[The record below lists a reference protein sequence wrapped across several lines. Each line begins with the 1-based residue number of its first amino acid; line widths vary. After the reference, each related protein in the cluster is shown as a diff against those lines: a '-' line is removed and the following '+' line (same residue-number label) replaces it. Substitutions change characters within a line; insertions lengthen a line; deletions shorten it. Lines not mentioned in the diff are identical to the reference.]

1 MAQNNVP
8 DWVTRLDAR
17 RQATAKRVIAEAQAQ
32 GFPQELAL
40 AMAMQESGFDQNK
53 KSGSGPL
60 GVMMLGKAA
69 AKDMGVNRYNEAE
82 NIRGGVKYG
91 KMLYDKYKGD
101 VDKTLIAYHDGPNS
115 DYFTNG
121 KASSAALNHIQKVR
135 GYAGYQP
142 TAPQATQTTAPQ
154 ATQVAQATQTT
165 APQGVQPMAK
175 ENKLGSGTYE
185 VAPLDLDALDEIDKI
200 TRQDSNR
207 FLNPFVQGAG
217 VVGAIAGATLGQD
230 KPKSGEK
237 FQAEVSQSKIPM
249 QAAQMRNQALQA
261 QYDADVRAHNDALK
275 LRKELMD
282 SAAKVQGADIGT
294 WSHGQYRGAIP
305 FVEGQQALSMEE
317 AGTMA
322 KEGVKK
328 ERRVQGMMP
337 GVQFDKTTGLMLPP
351 SAAPAPIP
359 QIPQQHPLLQGLPP
373 YPQPLALERVPTP
386 KTVSPGSRIGQFGN
400 AVSGGLAGI
409 QAADAYQRK
418 DNDPVG
424 AGLGAISSVG
434 FGATAAG
441 NPKAKAFGAAA
452 GVRGGAAQIVWAVFN
467 TKDQTKSVLQPDGTP
482 PKLKKGGAIKKPD
495 GGLSA
500 VEHFDGGGRTG
511 AAKAAWQLGSQ
522 KVGKLSDWAQNYLG
536 HYFVPTQ
543 SDRMA
548 GVGGTSFSANSLA
561 RPEYANRAWGSG
573 QKATAT
579 GIANLAKDPRYGGT
593 ERQIF
598 APLIGSENMH
608 QSNQI
613 VYDELLKQHNKNLHK
628 YSPERVAE
636 INRYMQT
643 GGLNTGIAKQKF
655 DPIPDFNVL
664 DQDLLRKYGDTFDT
678 RKAIANH
685 AFGAE
690 GLGKTKKRIFEY
702 QNILDEMRDPLT
714 EGASSFSMG
723 PRAFKLSGDV
733 EPIPRADL
741 NKAYPWMLHGEDL
754 NVTYQPVPSEL
765 SLRDFQ
771 KQWRKDTGNTMP
783 KKSGAL
789 KQPGYYE
796 HTAGY
801 TPEGAS
807 ERVYPRQLITEE
819 WIKDLQSSAFA
830 EGGQVQHFDRGGK
843 VGGLT
848 RLAESAYDILKL
860 TPEKLESW
868 RKANAK
874 PYKQQQDPQLAQ
886 ALEAYMTGKISQADY
901 LRIMNERRPIR
912 PLTEVPRAHSD
923 TDIASALNRNQVE
936 DKGILGV
943 NLFAPQGMRVGN
955 RLDIPAYERFGT
967 YVDTMHDPSSGG
979 KPIAYGHTGHLKNVE
994 FQSDPNRAIR
1004 AGLGTREQGMTPLA
1018 LEEGQGKA
1026 PFAMMVGDNQVTS
1039 NDEVRRMLAEALKD
1053 PTWRQIGMNPYR
1065 GSQFYDKADMQPVW
1079 SAAEKIQ
1086 AGPLVLARDVEK
1098 TSWKDPRLKTKYGVN
1113 YAQGGLT
1120 HL

>member
-1 MAQNNVP
+1 
-8 DWVTRLDAR
+8 
-17 RQATAKRVIAEAQAQ
+17 
-32 GFPQELAL
+32 
-40 AMAMQESGFDQNK
+40 
-53 KSGSGPL
+53 
-60 GVMMLGKAA
+60 
-69 AKDMGVNRYNEAE
+69 
-82 NIRGGVKYG
+82 
-91 KMLYDKYKGD
+91 
-101 VDKTLIAYHDGPNS
+101 
-115 DYFTNG
+115 
-121 KASSAALNHIQKVR
+121 
-135 GYAGYQP
+135 
-142 TAPQATQTTAPQ
+142 
-154 ATQVAQATQTT
+154 
-165 APQGVQPMAK
+165 
-175 ENKLGSGTYE
+175 
-185 VAPLDLDALDEIDKI
+185 
-200 TRQDSNR
+200 
-207 FLNPFVQGAG
+207 
-217 VVGAIAGATLGQD
+217 
-230 KPKSGEK
+230 
-237 FQAEVSQSKIPM
+237 
-249 QAAQMRNQALQA
+249 
-261 QYDADVRAHNDALK
+261 
-275 LRKELMD
+275 
-282 SAAKVQGADIGT
+282 
-294 WSHGQYRGAIP
+294 
-305 FVEGQQALSMEE
+305 
-317 AGTMA
+317 
-322 KEGVKK
+322 
-328 ERRVQGMMP
+328 
-337 GVQFDKTTGLMLPP
+337 
-351 SAAPAPIP
+351 
-359 QIPQQHPLLQGLPP
+359 
-373 YPQPLALERVPTP
+373 
-386 KTVSPGSRIGQFGN
+386 
-400 AVSGGLAGI
+400 
-409 QAADAYQRK
+409 
-418 DNDPVG
+418 
-424 AGLGAISSVG
+424 
-434 FGATAAG
+434 
-441 NPKAKAFGAAA
+441 
-452 GVRGGAAQIVWAVFN
+452 
-467 TKDQTKSVLQPDGTP
+467 VLQPTGEP
-482 PKLKKGGAIKKPD
+482 AKYKKGGAIKKPD

-500 VEHFDGGGRTG
+500 VEHFQSGGRAG
-511 AAKAAWQLGSQ
+511 AGKAAWQLGSQ
-522 KVGKLSDWAQNYLG
+522 QVGKLSDWAQNYLG

-543 SDRMA
+543 SDRM
-548 GVGGTSFSANSLA
+548 GLVGGTSFSANSLA

-636 INRYMQT
+636 INQYMQT

-664 DQDLLRKYGDTFDT
+664 DQDLLKKYGDTFDT
-678 RKAIANH
+678 RKAIANY

-690 GLGKTKKRIFEY
+690 NLGKTKKRIFDY
-702 QNILDEMRDPLT
+702 QNILDKMRDPLT
-714 EGASSFSMG
+714 EGAPSFSMG

-771 KQWRKDTGNTMP
+771 KQWRADTGNTMP

-830 EGGQVQHFDRGGK
+830 EGGQVQHFDKGGRT
-843 VGGLT
+843 GILT
-848 RLAESAYDILKL
+848 RLGESAYDLLKL
-860 TPEKLESW
+860 TPEKIEAW
-868 RKANAK
+868 RKSNAK

-1004 AGLGTREQGMTPLA
+1004 VGLGTREQGMTPLA

-1039 NDEVRRMLAEALKD
+1039 NDEVRRMLAEALQD

-1065 GSQFYDKADMQPVW
+1065 GSQFYDKADMQPVF

>member
-1 MAQNNVP
+1 ME
-8 DWVTRLDAR
+8 WVNSLNPQQKALADKVVRAAEKYGVDPAFALS
-17 RQATAKRVIAEAQAQ
+17 TAKAENDDFMHSVKRKSGKGAIGLMQIMPNTAKELKIDPYNVDQNIDGGVRYLKENLDRFGGDKMLASVAYNYGPNSNFFKTGYLPDETRGYIQRITKHGGYGDVPVGTMPTPPMQKISTGAQAMAEKTPSHGIKMAPIDEGDLKLWSPPSDTTDEQVASRNMGIKDLIAGGTGAATGLGVGHMLRPPTEREERNIRGDVRNELTANQQRIQLAQAQ
-32 GFPQELAL
+32 AQADALAL
-40 AMAMQESGFDQNK
+40 GQPVQTQTGAPTKDRGFALKNWNYSQYPSHIGEVVEAMNPNTEPHAGKLANFFDQANQTVK
-53 KSGSGPL
+53 AIQPGALPMQASPFSTFSSSLPSPPVVQTPNLGVAPTRANLANLAPPRQLTPAQLQMQVIANRAKNIGSGKSGG
-60 GVMMLGKAA
+60 
-69 AKDMGVNRYNEAE
+69 
-82 NIRGGVKYG
+82 
-91 KMLYDKYKGD
+91 
-101 VDKTLIAYHDGPNS
+101 
-115 DYFTNG
+115 
-121 KASSAALNHIQKVR
+121 AL
-135 GYAGYQP
+135 
-142 TAPQATQTTAPQ
+142 
-154 ATQVAQATQTT
+154 
-165 APQGVQPMAK
+165 M
-175 ENKLGSGTYE
+175 
-185 VAPLDLDALDEIDKI
+185 
-200 TRQDSNR
+200 
-207 FLNPFVQGAG
+207 
-217 VVGAIAGATLGQD
+217 GAIAGQQG
-230 KPKSGEK
+230 
-237 FQAEVSQSKIPM
+237 
-249 QAAQMRNQALQA
+249 
-261 QYDADVRAHNDALK
+261 YDAQQRFAQGDTGRGMASAL
-275 LRKELMD
+275 
-282 SAAKVQGADIGT
+282 
-294 WSHGQYRGAIP
+294 
-305 FVEGQQALSMEE
+305 
-317 AGTMA
+317 
-322 KEGVKK
+322 
-328 ERRVQGMMP
+328 
-337 GVQFDKTTGLMLPP
+337 
-351 SAAPAPIP
+351 
-359 QIPQQHPLLQGLPP
+359 
-373 YPQPLALERVPTP
+373 
-386 KTVSPGSRIGQFGN
+386 
-400 AVSGGLAGI
+400 
-409 QAADAYQRK
+409 
-418 DNDPVG
+418 
-424 AGLGAISSVG
+424 
-434 FGATAAG
+434 TAAG
-441 NPKAKAFGAAA
+441 AALTMAPSPRYKALGAATTA
-452 GVRGGAAQIVWAVFN
+452 VGGGLQLLKNIFD
-467 TKDQTKSVLQPDGTP
+467 TEDQTKSVLQPDGAP
-482 PKLKKGGAIKKPD
+482 PKLKEGGAIKKSD
-495 GGLSA
+495 GGLPA
-500 VEHFDGGGRTG
+500 VEHFQSGGRAG
-511 AAKAAWQLGSQ
+511 AGKAAWQLGSQ
-522 KVGKLSDWAQNYLG
+522 QVGKLSDWAQNYLG

-636 INRYMQT
+636 INQYMQT

-655 DPIPDFNVL
+655 DPIPEFNVL

-690 GLGKTKKRIFEY
+690 GLGKTKKRIFDY

-714 EGASSFSMG
+714 EGSPSFSMG
-723 PRAFKLSGDV
+723 PRAFKLSGEV
-733 EPIPRADL
+733 EQIPRADL
-741 NKAYPWMLHGEDL
+741 NEAYPWMLHGKDL
-754 NVTYQPVPSEL
+754 DVTYRPVPSEL

-771 KQWRKDTGNTMP
+771 KQWRQDTGNTLP

-807 ERVYPRQLITEE
+807 ERVYPRQLISED
-819 WIKDLQSSAFA
+819 WIKDLQSGGFA
-830 EGGQVQHFDRGGK
+830 EGGLTGVQHYDKGGK
-843 VGGLT
+843 IGGLT

-860 TPEKLESW
+860 TPEKVEAW

-912 PLTEVPRAHSD
+912 PLTEVPAAHSD
-923 TDIASALNRNQVE
+923 TDIASALLPNQVE
-936 DKGILGV
+936 KKGILGV

-955 RLDIPAYERFGT
+955 RLDIPAYERYGT
-967 YVDTMHDPSSGG
+967 YVDTMHDPAG

-1004 AGLGTREQGMTPLA
+1004 VGLGTKEQGMTPLA

-1053 PTWRQIGMNPYR
+1053 PSWTQVGMNPYR
-1065 GSQFYDKADMQPVW
+1065 GSQFYDKADMQPVF

-1113 YAQGGLT
+1113 YAKGGLT

>member
-1 MAQNNVP
+1 ME
-8 DWVTRLDAR
+8 WVNSLNPQQKALADKVVRAAEKYGVDPAFALS
-17 RQATAKRVIAEAQAQ
+17 TAKAENDDFMHSVKRKSGKGAIGLMQIMPNTAKGLKIDPYNVDQNIDGGVRYLKENLDRFGGDKMLASVAYNYGPNSNFFKTGYLPNETRGYITRITKHGGYGDVPVGTMPTPPMQKISTGAPDMAEKKPSHGITLAGIDEADLKPWDPSAASTTDEQVASRSMDLKDLIAGGGGAVTGGFVGHMLRPPTVEEERKISRDFKNELAVNQQRIALAQAQAQAQ
-32 GFPQELAL
+32 GQPEFGSGKNSWVANQHDQLLAQPLFSQPSQAAAGQAEPIVRERLEKAL
-40 AMAMQESGFDQNK
+40 AMSPNMAPATPQSLIALPNDVGQGNKMLPPPSPTGGLPTQESLLRLSPQQLTPEQIQRQIIANRIKQF
-53 KSGSGPL
+53 GSG
-60 GVMMLGKAA
+60 A
-69 AKDMGVNRYNEAE
+69 
-82 NIRGGVKYG
+82 GGG
-91 KMLYDKYKGD
+91 
-101 VDKTLIAYHDGPNS
+101 
-115 DYFTNG
+115 
-121 KASSAALNHIQKVR
+121 
-135 GYAGYQP
+135 
-142 TAPQATQTTAPQ
+142 
-154 ATQVAQATQTT
+154 
-165 APQGVQPMAK
+165 
-175 ENKLGSGTYE
+175 
-185 VAPLDLDALDEIDKI
+185 
-200 TRQDSNR
+200 
-207 FLNPFVQGAG
+207 
-217 VVGAIAGATLGQD
+217 
-230 KPKSGEK
+230 
-237 FQAEVSQSKIPM
+237 
-249 QAAQMRNQALQA
+249 
-261 QYDADVRAHNDALK
+261 ALK
-275 LRKELMD
+275 GGI
-282 SAAKVQGADIGT
+282 A
-294 WSHGQYRGAIP
+294 
-305 FVEGQQALSMEE
+305 GQQAYDAQQRFSQGDTTGGALSALTS
-317 AGTMA
+317 AGSALTMA
-322 KEGVKK
+322 
-328 ERRVQGMMP
+328 P
-337 GVQFDKTTGLMLPP
+337 
-351 SAAPAPIP
+351 
-359 QIPQQHPLLQGLPP
+359 
-373 YPQPLALERVPTP
+373 
-386 KTVSPGSRIGQFGN
+386 
-400 AVSGGLAGI
+400 
-409 QAADAYQRK
+409 
-418 DNDPVG
+418 
-424 AGLGAISSVG
+424 
-434 FGATAAG
+434 
-441 NPKAKAFGAAA
+441 NPKAKLAGAVAA
-452 GVRGGAAQIVWAVFN
+452 GAGGLGQAVRSIFG

-482 PKLKKGGAIKKPD
+482 AKLKEGGAIKKSD
-495 GGLSA
+495 GGLPA
-500 VEHFDGGGRTG
+500 VEHFQSGGRAG
-511 AAKAAWQLGSQ
+511 AGKAAWQLGSQ
-522 KVGKLSDWAQNYLG
+522 QVGKLSDWAQNYLG

-636 INRYMQT
+636 INQYMQT

-655 DPIPDFNVL
+655 DPIPNFNVL
-664 DQDLLRKYGDTFDT
+664 DQDLLKKYGDTFDT

-690 GLGKTKKRIFEY
+690 GLGKTKKRIFDY

-714 EGASSFSMG
+714 EGSPSFAMG

-733 EPIPRADL
+733 EPLPRADL
-741 NKAYPWMLHGEDL
+741 NKAYPWMLHGQDL

-771 KQWRKDTGNTMP
+771 KQWRADTGNTMP

-819 WIKDLQSSAFA
+819 WIKDLQSSAFS
-830 EGGQVQHFDRGGK
+830 EGGLTGVQHYDKGGK
-843 VGGLT
+843 VGALT
-848 RLAESAYDILKL
+848 RIGESAYDILKL
-860 TPEKLESW
+860 TPEKIEAW

-912 PLTEVPRAHSD
+912 PLTEVPSAHSNI
-923 TDIASALNRNQVE
+923 DIVSALDKNKA
-936 DKGILGV
+936 DKGILGL
-943 NLFAPQGMRVGN
+943 NLQVPEGMRVGN
-955 RLDIPAYERFGT
+955 RLDIPAYERYGT
-967 YVDTMHDPSSGG
+967 YVDTMHDTAG
-979 KPIAYGHTGHLKNVE
+979 KPIGYGHTGHLKDVE
-994 FQSDPNRAIR
+994 FQSDPNKAIR
-1004 AGLGTREQGMTPLA
+1004 VGLGTREQALTPLSV
-1018 LEEGQGKA
+1018 EEGSNKG
-1026 PFAMMVGDNQVTS
+1026 PFAMMMGNQQTTK
-1039 NDEVRRMLAEALKD
+1039 DEEVRRMLAEALQD
-1053 PTWRQIGMNPYR
+1053 PSWRQIGMNPYR

-1113 YAQGGLT
+1113 YAKGGLT

>member
-1 MAQNNVP
+1 MTGLESLNPKQ
-8 DWVTRLDAR
+8 R
-17 RQATAKRVIAEAQAQ
+17 ATAQRVIAEAKAQ
-32 GFPQELAL
+32 GVPAELAYG
-40 AMAMQESGFDQNK
+40 MAMQESGFDQSK
-53 KSGSGPL
+53 KSKTGPT

-69 AKDMGVNRYNEAE
+69 AKDMGVNRHNEME
-82 NIRGGVKYG
+82 NIRGGVAYMKQ
-91 KMLYDKYKGD
+91 MLDKYQGD
-101 VDKTLIAYHDGPNS
+101 VDKALIAYHDGPNS
-115 DYFTNG
+115 AYFKNG
-121 KASSAALNHIQKVR
+121 QASPAAINHIQKVK
-135 GYAGYQP
+135 GYAGMATP
-142 TAPQATQTTAPQ
+142 TTSVVKVPPTQEAKSRFNIELEDVEPLDVTGLAGTTAPAQ
-154 ATQVAQATQTT
+154 GFGRQRDISDVMTGGAGAMAGFAFGPDKPMSKKRMDQMRIQIAADRAARDAQAQAQAAATAKTTQF
-165 APQGVQPMAK
+165 
-175 ENKLGSGTYE
+175 GSGKD
-185 VAPLDLDALDEIDKI
+185 AWIANQHDPLLAQPLFG
-200 TRQDSNR
+200 QPS
-207 FLNPFVQGAG
+207 QA
-217 VVGAIAGATLGQD
+217 AAGAAEPAARAQLQKAQAMFPNMAPAGPDSLIALPNTVGQ
-230 KPKSGEK
+230 GN
-237 FQAEVSQSKIPM
+237 KI
-249 QAAQMRNQALQA
+249 
-261 QYDADVRAHNDALK
+261 
-275 LRKELMD
+275 
-282 SAAKVQGADIGT
+282 
-294 WSHGQYRGAIP
+294 
-305 FVEGQQALSMEE
+305 
-317 AGTMA
+317 
-322 KEGVKK
+322 
-328 ERRVQGMMP
+328 
-337 GVQFDKTTGLMLPP
+337 LPAP
-351 SAAPAPIP
+351 VAAPAPAG
-359 QIPQQHPLLQGLPP
+359 GLPVA
-373 YPQPLALERVPTP
+373 QPKPINF
-386 KTVSPGSRIGQFGN
+386 GSRPGQLGN
-400 AVSGGLAGI
+400 TVAGGMVGAQANDMAQRAAQGDYAGSALAGLS
-409 QAADAYQRK
+409 AA
-418 DNDPVG
+418 G
-424 AGLGAISSVG
+424 AG
-434 FGATAAG
+434 ATFAP
-441 NPKAKAFGAAA
+441 NPKAKIAGAVTSAA
-452 GVRGGAAQIVWAVFN
+452 GAGLQYLYDLFK
-467 TKDQTKSVLQPDGTP
+467 TDDQTKSVLQPTGEP
-482 PKLKKGGAIKKPD
+482 PKYKKGGAIKKPD

>member
-1 MAQNNVP
+1 ME
-8 DWVTRLDAR
+8 WVNSLNPQQKALADKVVRAAEKYGVDPAFALS
-17 RQATAKRVIAEAQAQ
+17 TAKAENDDFMHSVKRKSGKGAIGLMQIMPNTAKGLKIDPYNVDQNIDGGVRYLKENLDRFGGDKMLASVAYNYGPNSNFFKTGYLPDETRGYITRITKHGGYGDVPVGTMPTPPMQKISTGTQAMAEKKPSHGITLAGIDEADLKPWDPSAASTTDEQVASRSMDLKDLIAGGGGAVTGGFVGHMLRPPTVEEERKISRDFKNELAVNQQRIALAQAQAQAQ
-32 GFPQELAL
+32 GQPEFGSGKNSWVANQHDQLLAQPLFSQPSQAAAGQAEPIVRERLEKAL
-40 AMAMQESGFDQNK
+40 AMSPNMAPATPQSLIALPNDVGQGNKILPPPSPTGGLPTQESLLRLSPQQLTPEQIQRQIIANRIKQF
-53 KSGSGPL
+53 GSG
-60 GVMMLGKAA
+60 A
-69 AKDMGVNRYNEAE
+69 
-82 NIRGGVKYG
+82 GGG
-91 KMLYDKYKGD
+91 
-101 VDKTLIAYHDGPNS
+101 
-115 DYFTNG
+115 
-121 KASSAALNHIQKVR
+121 
-135 GYAGYQP
+135 
-142 TAPQATQTTAPQ
+142 
-154 ATQVAQATQTT
+154 
-165 APQGVQPMAK
+165 
-175 ENKLGSGTYE
+175 
-185 VAPLDLDALDEIDKI
+185 
-200 TRQDSNR
+200 
-207 FLNPFVQGAG
+207 
-217 VVGAIAGATLGQD
+217 
-230 KPKSGEK
+230 
-237 FQAEVSQSKIPM
+237 
-249 QAAQMRNQALQA
+249 
-261 QYDADVRAHNDALK
+261 ALK
-275 LRKELMD
+275 GGI
-282 SAAKVQGADIGT
+282 A
-294 WSHGQYRGAIP
+294 
-305 FVEGQQALSMEE
+305 GQQAYDAQQRFSQGDTTGGALSALTS
-317 AGTMA
+317 AGSALTMA
-322 KEGVKK
+322 
-328 ERRVQGMMP
+328 P
-337 GVQFDKTTGLMLPP
+337 
-351 SAAPAPIP
+351 
-359 QIPQQHPLLQGLPP
+359 
-373 YPQPLALERVPTP
+373 
-386 KTVSPGSRIGQFGN
+386 
-400 AVSGGLAGI
+400 
-409 QAADAYQRK
+409 
-418 DNDPVG
+418 
-424 AGLGAISSVG
+424 
-434 FGATAAG
+434 
-441 NPKAKAFGAAA
+441 NPKAKLAGAVAA
-452 GVRGGAAQIVWAVFN
+452 GAGGLGQAVKSIFG
-467 TKDQTKSVLQPDGTP
+467 TKDQTKSVLQPTGEP
-482 PKLKKGGAIKKPD
+482 PKLKEGGAIKKSD
-495 GGLSA
+495 GGLPA
-500 VEHFDGGGRTG
+500 VEHFQSGGRAG
-511 AAKAAWQLGSQ
+511 AGKAAWQLGSQ
-522 KVGKLSDWAQNYLG
+522 QVGKLSDWAQNYLG

-543 SDRMA
+543 SDRM
-548 GVGGTSFSANSLA
+548 GLVGGTSFSANSLA

-636 INRYMQT
+636 INQYMQT

-655 DPIPDFNVL
+655 DPIPNFNVL
-664 DQDLLRKYGDTFDT
+664 DQDLLKKYGDTFDT

-690 GLGKTKKRIFEY
+690 GLGKTKKRIFDY
-702 QNILDEMRDPLT
+702 QNILDEMRDPFT
-714 EGASSFSMG
+714 QGAPSFSMG

-733 EPIPRADL
+733 EPLPRADL
-741 NKAYPWMLHGEDL
+741 NKAYPWMLHGQDL

-771 KQWRKDTGNTMP
+771 KQWRADTGNTMP

-819 WIKDLQSSAFA
+819 WIKDLQSSAFS
-830 EGGQVQHFDRGGK
+830 EGGLTGVQHYDKGGK
-843 VGGLT
+843 VGALT
-848 RLAESAYDILKL
+848 RIGESAYDILKL
-860 TPEKLESW
+860 TPEKIEAW

-923 TDIASALNRNQVE
+923 TDITSALNRNQVE

-967 YVDTMHDPSSGG
+967 YVDTMHDPSKGG

-1004 AGLGTREQGMTPLA
+1004 VGLGTKEQGLTPLA
-1018 LEEGQGKA
+1018 LEEGQGKS

-1039 NDEVRRMLAEALKD
+1039 NEEVRRMLAEALKD
-1053 PTWRQIGMNPYR
+1053 PSWTQVGMNPYR
-1065 GSQFYDKADMQPVW
+1065 GSQFYDKADMQPVF